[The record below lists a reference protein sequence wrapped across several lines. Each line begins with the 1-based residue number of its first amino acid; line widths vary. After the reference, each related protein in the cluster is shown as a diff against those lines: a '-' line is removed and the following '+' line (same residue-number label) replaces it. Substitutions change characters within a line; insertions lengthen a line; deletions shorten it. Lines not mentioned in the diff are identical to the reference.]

1 MVRGAPVLMVGP
13 DPGVVERE
21 LVAGGLA
28 CPACGGQLRPWGHV
42 QRWLRG
48 RGSEQL
54 IGARR
59 SRCRACLVTHV
70 LLPVVALGRRLDLA
84 EVIGAAL
91 AARAAG
97 AGHRR
102 VAAGLGLPA
111 STVRGWLRRFA
122 ARAELLRGHFTA
134 LAYRLDPELGPIT
147 PRGSPLADAVAAI
160 GVAAAAA
167 VRRWGPA
174 EPWAVAAGA
183 SGGWLLG
190 NTSPLFAAGW

>member
-28 CPACGGQLRPWGHV
+28 CPACGGELRPWGHAR
-42 QRWLRG
+42 RWLRG

-54 IGARR
+54 VGVRR

-84 EVIGAAL
+84 EVIGVAL
-91 AARAAG
+91 AAKAAG

-122 ARAELLRGHFTA
+122 ARAELLRAHFTA

-147 PRGSPLADAVAAI
+147 ARGSPLADAVAAV

-174 EPWAVAAGA
+174 EPWMVAAGA

-190 NTSPLFAAGW
+190 NTSPLFAADW